1 MRSQGRSHEKRE
13 LPAQLRTHT
22 ARCTDGYSA
31 ASCQKDAEKDSFART
46 CTAKERKR
54 ETMETTGRRL
64 ASMCAAA
71 GSERSTPLCE
81 QPAYDLNPTS
91 RENGTNSREVGP
103 NAGPIP
109 PLEPELSCY
118 PPSSDSD
125 SSGGSS
131 GEPRAASRCRRPAK
145 KAGPTRRSAPHAPAR
160 PAGPPPARRRR
171 RPPGN
176 GHGLPKRGA
185 RSRAG

>member
-46 CTAKERKR
+46 CTAKKRKR

-64 ASMCAAA
+64 ASMYAAA
-71 GSERSTPLCE
+71 GSERSPPLCE

-91 RENGTNSREVGP
+91 REKKMLIGYPQVRISPLGSTNTRGS
-103 NAGPIP
+103 A
-109 PLEPELSCY
+109 
-118 PPSSDSD
+118 SSQ
-125 SSGGSS
+125 
-131 GEPRAASRCRRPAK
+131 R
-145 KAGPTRRSAPHAPAR
+145 
-160 PAGPPPARRRR
+160 
-171 RPPGN
+171 
-176 GHGLPKRGA
+176 
-185 RSRAG
+185 